1 MQKIKWA
8 AAPILAGILAG
19 CSSMDLGKG
28 GSLVSGSSGNTGSQG
43 EAKQLAKCAA
53 PIATVEIDQ
62 GDSEPVGGPVGAT
75 RYVMVAQQYGLP
87 ADPKPLVKL
96 ILAQTNCFKVV
107 DRAAGLRAAKREQ
120 ELKEA
125 GMLREGST
133 VKKGRVIEAQY
144 TLQPQIIFS
153 EDNAGG
159 GAAIAGGLVNAF
171 IPGVGAL
178 VAGAMR
184 FKEAQ
189 VMITLVNNETLV
201 QEGVAEGSA
210 KSSDIGIGAAFFG
223 GLGAAGGMGYSN
235 TNEGKVVAAALM
247 DAVNKLIPHMQSLQ
261 VPQAAP
267 PVPQAQPQRHT
278 PSNSQA
284 EQPMR
289 PISTTVST
297 PKTTKKRM

>member
-1 MQKIKWA
+1 MNTKMFFMLSAIA
-8 AAPILAGILAG
+8 MSG
-19 CSSMDLGKG
+19 CSTMDLGKG
-28 GSLVSGSSGNTGSQG
+28 GSLISGSSGNSGSQG

-53 PIATVEIDQ
+53 PIATVEIDE
-62 GDSEPVGGPVGAT
+62 GASEPVGGPTGM

-87 ADPKPLVKL
+87 SDPKPLVKL
-96 ILAQTNCFKVV
+96 MLAQTNCFKVV

-133 VKKGRVIEAQY
+133 VKKGRVVEAQY

-153 EDNAGG
+153 NNNAGG
-159 GAAIAGGLVNAF
+159 GAAIAGGLVDAF
-171 IPGVGAL
+171 LPGVGTL
-178 VAGAMR
+178 VAGSLR

-235 TNEGKVVAAALM
+235 TDEGKVVAAALM

-261 VPQAAP
+261 VPQAMPAS
-267 PVPQAQPQRHT
+267 PVQPQRHA

-284 EQPMR
+284 EQPIQ
-289 PISTTVST
+289 PINATISA
-297 PKTTKKRM
+297 PQPAKKKRM